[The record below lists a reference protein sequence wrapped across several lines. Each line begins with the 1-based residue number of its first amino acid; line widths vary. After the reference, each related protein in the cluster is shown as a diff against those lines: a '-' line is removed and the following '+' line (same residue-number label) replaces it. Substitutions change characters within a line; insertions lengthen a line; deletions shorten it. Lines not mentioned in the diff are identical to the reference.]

1 MNKIAALVDVLRKGS
16 SVADP
21 AVWKNRS
28 ALAIAIATFLA
39 ALVQLAKVFGYELP
53 PEVNEDALVSVA
65 GVVAFFVSMFLA
77 YGTSPSVGLLP
88 PKPEADPLPPP
99 DQPDVP
105 GGPEAP

>member
-65 GVVAFFVSMFLA
+65 GVIAFVVSMFLA
-77 YGTSPSVGLLP
+77 YGTSDKVGLP
-88 PKPEADPLPPP
+88 PKPEAEPFPPL
-99 DQPDVP
+99 DQPDVH